1 MTFVPASELM
11 VWDDGG
17 NGKRGSGCHP
27 RHAIETAPSSPWNWP
42 VKLRA
47 QATEPWDGTPQIN
60 PACFLAVPTGPR
72 TGDEWHWCK
81 LLDRQIDSASTVS
94 TEWGEKVW
102 RLPDKPEEAT
112 SKESPLLRQGI
123 P

>member
-72 TGDEWHWCK
+72 TGDV
-81 LLDRQIDSASTVS
+81 LDS
-94 TEWGEKVW
+94 TEK
-102 RLPDKPEEAT
+102 
-112 SKESPLLRQGI
+112 
-123 P
+123 